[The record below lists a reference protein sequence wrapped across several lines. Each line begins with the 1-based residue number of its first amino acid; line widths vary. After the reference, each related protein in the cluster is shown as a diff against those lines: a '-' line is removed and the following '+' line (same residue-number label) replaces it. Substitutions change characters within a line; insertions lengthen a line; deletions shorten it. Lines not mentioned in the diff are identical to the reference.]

1 MVHTR
6 VRWCLPSPSWH
17 ENDRE
22 VDWTRGSLERRNG
35 GKGTDFSVGG
45 LAARQLADYC
55 VRTPGTFFGE
65 EDRPRLSLDD
75 AYDVQA
81 EVARLRAA
89 EGEPVVGYKVGATG
103 AGVRE
108 QFGMDG
114 PIRGFVYGTEL
125 YPSGA
130 ELSHASYANL
140 AIEGE
145 LAVRLGDDAEIV
157 RIFPIIELHNYV
169 LRSETPNLQELIANN
184 GVHAGVV
191 LPATEGVE
199 WRGEEPLTG
208 TLRVEINGR
217 TVEEG
222 AMSGVPGGPAGS
234 VGWLRR
240 NLRAYG
246 LDLRPGQLVLTGT
259 PLGLYPVSPG
269 DSVRATAELLGTVEM
284 TVVA

>member
-1 MVHTR
+1 
-6 VRWCLPSPSWH
+6 
-17 ENDRE
+17 
-22 VDWTRGSLERRNG
+22 
-35 GKGTDFSVGG
+35 
-45 LAARQLADYC
+45 
-55 VRTPGTFFGE
+55 
-65 EDRPRLSLDD
+65 
-75 AYDVQA
+75 
-81 EVARLRAA
+81 LRAA
-89 EGEPVVGYKVGATG
+89 EGEPVAGYKVGATG

-208 TLRVEINGR
+208 SCGSRSTAGR
-217 TVEEG
+217 
-222 AMSGVPGGPAGS
+222 S
-234 VGWLRR
+234 RR
-240 NLRAYG
+240 ERCRAYRRSG
-246 LDLRPGQLVLTGT
+246 GVGGVAEAKPASVWARLASGQLVLTGT
-259 PLGLYPVSPG
+259 PLGLYPVSSG

>member
-1 MVHTR
+1 M
-6 VRWCLPSPSWH
+6 
-17 ENDRE
+17 
-22 VDWTRGSLERRNG
+22 
-35 GKGTDFSVGG
+35 DFSVDG
-45 LAARQLADYC
+45 LAARQLADY
-55 VRTPGTFFGE
+55 RAHTPGTFFAE
-65 EDRPRLSLDD
+65 EDHPRLTLHE
-75 AYDVQA
+75 AYAVQA
-81 EVARLRAA
+81 EVASLRAA
-89 EGEPVVGYKVGATG
+89 EGEPVAGYKVGATG

-130 ELSHASYANL
+130 ELSHASYDNL

-157 RIFPIIELHNYV
+157 RIFPVIELHNYV
-169 LRSETPNLQELIANN
+169 FRSETPNLQELIANN

-199 WRGEEPLTG
+199 WRGEEPLDG
-208 TLRVEINGR
+208 VLRVEINGR

-234 VGWLRR
+234 LGWLRR
-240 NLRAYG
+240 NLEAYG
-246 LDLRPGQLVLTGT
+246 LALRPRQLVLTGT
-259 PLGLYPVSPG
+259 PLGLYPVRPG
-269 DSVRATAELLGTVEM
+269 DSVRVVAERLGTVEM
-284 TVVA
+284 TAVA

>member
-1 MVHTR
+1 M
-6 VRWCLPSPSWH
+6 
-17 ENDRE
+17 
-22 VDWTRGSLERRNG
+22 G
-35 GKGTDFSVGG
+35 FSVVG
-45 LAARQLADYC
+45 LAARQLADY
-55 VRTPGTFFGE
+55 RAHTPGTFFAE
-65 EDRPRLSLDD
+65 EDHPRLTLDD
-75 AYDVQA
+75 AYAVQA

-89 EGEPVVGYKVGATG
+89 EGEPVAGYKVGATG
-103 AGVRE
+103 ASVRE

-125 YPSGA
+125 YTSGA

-157 RIFPIIELHNYV
+157 RIFPVIELHNYV
-169 LRSETPNLQELIANN
+169 FRSETPNLQELIANN

-199 WRGEEPLTG
+199 WRGEEPLDG
-208 TLRVEINGR
+208 VLRVEINGR
-217 TVEEG
+217 TVDEG

-234 VGWLRR
+234 VGWWRR

-246 LDLRPGQLVLTGT
+246 LALRPRQMVLTGT
-259 PLGLYPVSPG
+259 PLGLYPVRPG
-269 DSVRATAELLGTVEM
+269 DSVRVVAERLGTVEM
-284 TVVA
+284 TAVA